1 MARIPPVPIKEW
13 PPEMR
18 EALAAF
24 VPPVRRHPEPV
35 REGRP
40 KGRETLGAFAH
51 HPELA
56 RAFFTLNGHVL
67 WASTLTTRQR
77 EIVVLRI
84 AARRRSAYLWAE
96 HLFAGRDA
104 GLTDEEMA
112 RIAFGPEAPFLE
124 PLEQALLRAV
134 DELVDDGAI
143 SGETWSALAAELDVK
158 QLLDLVFTA
167 GTYETVAWFF
177 RSLDLEVDPDIPELL
192 QR

>member
-1 MARIPPVPIKEW
+1 MARIPPLPIREW

-24 VPPVRRHPEPV
+24 IPPVRRHPEPI
-35 REGRP
+35 RENRPRGRN
-40 KGRETLGAFAH
+40 TLGTFAQ

-56 RAFFTLNGHVL
+56 RAFFTFNGHVL
-67 WASTLTTRQR
+67 WASTLTPRQR

-84 AARRRSAYLWAE
+84 AARRQSAYLWGE

-104 GLTDEEMA
+104 GLTDEEMG

-124 PLEQALLRAV
+124 PLETAMVRAV
-134 DELVDDGAI
+134 DELVDDGVI
-143 SGETWSALAAELDVK
+143 SAETWSALAADLDVK

-167 GTYETVAWFF
+167 GAYETVAWFF
-177 RSLDLEVDPDIPELL
+177 RSLDLEVDPEIPELL
-192 QR
+192 RR